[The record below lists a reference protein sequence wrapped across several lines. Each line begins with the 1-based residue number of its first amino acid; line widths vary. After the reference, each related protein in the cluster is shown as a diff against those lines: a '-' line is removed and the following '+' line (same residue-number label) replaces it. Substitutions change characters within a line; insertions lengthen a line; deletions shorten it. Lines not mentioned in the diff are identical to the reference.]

1 VVDWRTQKAVLA
13 ERVAAGSRLATG
25 KRVAVAAEG
34 VDPRPGWAL
43 LAGDDGVRIFRTS
56 ASTAALAAQLANP
69 VDCAAALE
77 ALVEAGAEKFLD
89 LGPGHALADMTRAAF
104 PGVRSYAADAFHSVD
119 GLRDWIASA

>member
-1 VVDWRTQKAVLA
+1 MVDWHTQKAVLT

-25 KRVAVAAEG
+25 KRVAVVAVARFQRAPVDAEG

-69 VDCAAALE
+69 IDCAAALE
-77 ALVEAGAEKFLD
+77 ALVEAGAAKFLD
-89 LGPGHALADMTRAAF
+89 LGPGHALAHMTGAAF
-104 PGVRSYAADAFHSVD
+104 PGVRS
-119 GLRDWIASA
+119 

>member
-1 VVDWRTQKAVLA
+1 MVDWHTQKAVLA

-25 KRVAVAAEG
+25 KRVAVVAVARFQRAPVDAEG

-69 VDCAAALE
+69 IDCAAALE
-77 ALVEAGAEKFLD
+77 ALVEAGAAKFLD
-89 LGPGHALADMTRAAF
+89 LGPGHALAHMTGAAF
-104 PGVRSYAADAFHSVD
+104 PGVRS
-119 GLRDWIASA
+119 